1 VLECEIGSDEAK
13 ETYFRVVANN
23 AGISAGGMV

>member
-1 VLECEIGSDEAK
+1 VLDYEIGSDEAK

-23 AGISAGGMV
+23 AGVTAGGMV